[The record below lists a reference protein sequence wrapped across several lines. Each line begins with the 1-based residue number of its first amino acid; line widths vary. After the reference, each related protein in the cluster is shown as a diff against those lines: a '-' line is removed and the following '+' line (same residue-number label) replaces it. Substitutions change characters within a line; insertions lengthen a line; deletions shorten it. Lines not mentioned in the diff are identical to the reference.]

1 MNPLRTLAGETA
13 IYGLSTILGRLL
25 NYVLVPFF
33 TYVFGEP
40 ADLGLNTE
48 FYAYISF
55 LGVIST
61 YGMEATL
68 FRFATTEP
76 DAARVYATALRA
88 MIASTFALA
97 LPAILWAG
105 PLAALLRHAGH
116 PEYVVWTML
125 IVAFDALA
133 ALPFARL
140 RADHRAW
147 RFAALKLTNI
157 GVNLAI
163 NFFLIGWCKWHYEQA
178 PESLWAQWYDPRIGI
193 AYAFIAN
200 AVASGVTLLLLAP
213 EFRPVTAGF
222 DAALLRRM
230 LRYALP
236 LLVVGL
242 AGMVN
247 ETLDRIL
254 LKYLLPADTALTAV
268 GIYGA
273 CYKISI
279 IMSLFIQAFRYAAE
293 PFFYAHAGAQR
304 AQETYAFV
312 TKAFVI
318 CCAGIFLGTL
328 VNMGWIQY
336 LVGPAYRSGLG
347 VVPILLLAN
356 LCLGVYYNLSIWY
369 KLTDRTGAGALIT
382 LCGAVVTLA
391 LNALLIPRLGYFGS
405 AWATLA
411 CYALMAAVS
420 YIAGQRCYPVPYEA
434 ERMIAYVAAASA
446 LAFAAA
452 RIEIDHPWLELVL
465 RNLALLP
472 FAALVAW
479 WEKPAVSRL
488 LGRRVA

>member
-1 MNPLRTLAGETA
+1 MNPLRKLAGETA
-13 IYGLSTILGRLL
+13 IYGLSTIVGRLL

-33 TYVFGEP
+33 TYVFGQP

-55 LGVIST
+55 LGVIFT
-61 YGMEATL
+61 YGMEAAL
-68 FRFATTEP
+68 FRFGTTEDDP
-76 DAARVYATALRA
+76 ARVYATAQRA
-88 MIASTFALA
+88 VLVSTLALA
-97 LPAILWAG
+97 VPVMVWAG
-105 PLAALLRHAGH
+105 PIAGALRHGGH
-116 PEYVVWTML
+116 PEYVVWSML
-125 IVAFDALA
+125 IVALDALT

-140 RADHRAW
+140 RAAHRAW
-147 RFAALKLTNI
+147 RFASLKLANI
-157 GVNLAI
+157 AVNLAI
-163 NFFLIGWCKWHYEQA
+163 NFFLIGWCKWHYEHA
-178 PESLWAQWYDPRIGI
+178 PESLWAQFYDPRIGI

-213 EFRPVTAGF
+213 EFRGLGAGF
-222 DAALLRRM
+222 DATLLKRM

-254 LKYLLPADTALTAV
+254 LKYLLPEETALTAV

-293 PFFYAHAGAQR
+293 PFFYAHAASER
-304 AQETYAFV
+304 APETYAFV
-312 TKAFVI
+312 MKAFVV
-318 CCAGIFLGTL
+318 CCAGIYLGTL
-328 VNMGWIQY
+328 VNMAWIQY
-336 LVGPAYRSGLG
+336 LVGPNYRAGLG

-382 LCGAVVTLA
+382 LFGAAVTLA
-391 LNALLIPRLGYFGS
+391 LNWLLIPRLGYLGS

-420 YIAGQRCYPVPYEA
+420 YRAGQRHYPVPYESG
-434 ERMIAYVAAASA
+434 RLLVYVGAAILLASG
-446 LAFAAA
+446 AA
-452 RIEIDHPWLELVL
+452 RIVLDAPVLELL
-465 RNLALLP
+465 ARNLMLLP
-472 FAALVAW
+472 FIALVLW
-479 WEKPAVSRL
+479 WERPAVARL
-488 LGRRVA
+488 LRARAA